1 MVEKKIE
8 TDEELR
14 QKQAELRERV
24 DAIKRDFR
32 GGLDR
37 DFEEQAVQLENADVL
52 NALLTQALN
61 ELEEIEQKLR
71 RRGQ

>member
-1 MVEKKIE
+1 MEKKQE
-8 TDEELR
+8 TEQELLR
-14 QKQAELRERV
+14 KKAELRERV

-37 DFEEQAVQLENADVL
+37 DFEEQAVQLENAEVL
-52 NALLTQALN
+52 NALLTQALD

-71 RRGQ
+71 RWEK